1 MVVQDKEKGPPLI
14 VQKSDG
20 GYGYATTDM
29 AAIRHRLQDEKGE
42 WLIYVTD
49 MGQAPHF
56 EAIFAGAEKAGFIKQ
71 LPSGRLPR
79 LDHVGFGVVLG
90 EDGKRIATRSGEVSL
105 PLLLFTVHKIA
116 VVLAIL
122 ADASVHVRLPPLRCC
137 TWSGKYVSKLWL
149 PSDRMM
155 TLHSCLQ
162 QSPRKWLSDLQW
174 ADRPPSLHMLCLSVP
189 LVAAH
194 NLRHYH
200 VACLIDLLHCDC
212 TVSAS
217 GRAAG

>member
-1 MVVQDKEKGPPLI
+1 MDVQDKEKGPPLI

-90 EDGKRIATRSGEVSL
+90 EDGKRIATRSGEVRLSL
-105 PLLLFTVHKIA
+105 VLIA
-116 VVLAIL
+116 VHRFDVVLTCL
-122 ADASVHVRLPPLRCC
+122 VMFQTRLPPPLDIVVHK
-137 TWSGKYVSKLWL
+137 WSVKHVSKLWL
-149 PSDRMM
+149 HGNRTV
-155 TLHSCLQ
+155 TLH
-162 QSPRKWLSDLQW
+162 
-174 ADRPPSLHMLCLSVP
+174 LCLPQS
-189 LVAAH
+189 AGNGYQICNGQMNH
-194 NLRHYH
+194 
-200 VACLIDLLHCDC
+200 LL
-212 TVSAS
+212 
-217 GRAAG
+217 

>member
-1 MVVQDKEKGPPLI
+1 MDAQDREKGPPLI

-90 EDGKRIATRSGEVSL
+90 EDGKRIATRSGEVRLS
-105 PLLLFTVHKIA
+105 LLLLVVHMLD
-116 VVLAIL
+116 VVLTCL
-122 ADASVHVRLPPLRCC
+122 VMCASLLPY
-137 TWSGKYVSKLWL
+137 K
-149 PSDRMM
+149 
-155 TLHSCLQ
+155 
-162 QSPRKWLSDLQW
+162 
-174 ADRPPSLHMLCLSVP
+174 
-189 LVAAH
+189 
-194 NLRHYH
+194 
-200 VACLIDLLHCDC
+200 
-212 TVSAS
+212 
-217 GRAAG
+217 

>member
-1 MVVQDKEKGPPLI
+1 MVLACYMWTSTSSQVVVQDKEKGPPLI

-90 EDGKRIATRSGEVSL
+90 EDGKRIATRSGEVR
-105 PLLLFTVHKIA
+105 A
-116 VVLAIL
+116 VT
-122 ADASVHVRLPPLRCC
+122 SVVC
-137 TWSGKYVSKLWL
+137 SS
-149 PSDRMM
+149 
-155 TLHSCLQ
+155 
-162 QSPRKWLSDLQW
+162 
-174 ADRPPSLHMLCLSVP
+174 
-189 LVAAH
+189 
-194 NLRHYH
+194 
-200 VACLIDLLHCDC
+200 
-212 TVSAS
+212 
-217 GRAAG
+217 

>member
-1 MVVQDKEKGPPLI
+1 MESSLLSTMKSNTADDGHHHGIQHKHRYPSKLGTTYMVLACYMWTSSQVVVQDKEKGPPLI

-90 EDGKRIATRSGEVSL
+90 EDGKRIATRSGQVR
-105 PLLLFTVHKIA
+105 A
-116 VVLAIL
+116 VT
-122 ADASVHVRLPPLRCC
+122 SVVC
-137 TWSGKYVSKLWL
+137 SS
-149 PSDRMM
+149 
-155 TLHSCLQ
+155 
-162 QSPRKWLSDLQW
+162 
-174 ADRPPSLHMLCLSVP
+174 
-189 LVAAH
+189 
-194 NLRHYH
+194 
-200 VACLIDLLHCDC
+200 
-212 TVSAS
+212 
-217 GRAAG
+217 

>member
-1 MVVQDKEKGPPLI
+1 MAVQDKEKGPPLI

-71 LPSGRLPR
+71 LPSGRMPR

-90 EDGKRIATRSGEVSL
+90 EDGKRIATRSGEVRLSL
-105 PLLLFTVHKIA
+105 VLFA
-116 VVLAIL
+116 V
-122 ADASVHVRLPPLRCC
+122 
-137 TWSGKYVSKLWL
+137 
-149 PSDRMM
+149 
-155 TLHSCLQ
+155 
-162 QSPRKWLSDLQW
+162 
-174 ADRPPSLHMLCLSVP
+174 DRPT
-189 LVAAH
+189 
-194 NLRHYH
+194 
-200 VACLIDLLHCDC
+200 C
-212 TVSAS
+212 T
-217 GRAAG
+217 AGHPG